1 ALLNMQLPIS
11 NSQHTKADIQP
22 DNYVSLKFAKKYK
35 TKQLIERI
43 LEAHASVSNLDGI
56 EAKLRYLKAW
66 QSLPEFGI
74 STFLVKFKDSFRK
87 EEILG
92 IASNRLICMTTTG
105 ETIKTW
111 WTSRM
116 RSWNVNWD
124 KKLVTI
130 EFDDETVQFLPVHG
144 TDSKCI
150 HEFIGAYIFLAM
162 RSTATMSDKN
172 DLFCQESL
180 FQQLTAAYS

>member
-1 ALLNMQLPIS
+1 
-11 NSQHTKADIQP
+11 
-22 DNYVSLKFAKKYK
+22 
-35 TKQLIERI
+35 
-43 LEAHASVSNLDGI
+43 
-56 EAKLRYLKAW
+56 
-66 QSLPEFGI
+66 
-74 STFLVKFKDSFRK
+74 
-87 EEILG
+87 
-92 IASNRLICMTTTG
+92 MTTTG
-105 ETIKTW
+105 ETTKTW

-124 KKLVTI
+124 KHLVTI

-162 RSTATMSDKN
+162 RSTAIMSDKN
-172 DLFCQESL
+172 DLLRQELL